1 MCQEIEHK
9 MRDLQSWLNIYS
21 ETVIEDAVT
30 RLSQDETVKLQIA
43 ESVRVFFGALAQAA
57 ETDSLT
63 PVSTILTDWVKGRS
77 IQTDIEATSLSPLLV
92 TLKRVLWSQVLQT
105 TSPDQAISLLTECD
119 LIFTEAMIYLE
130 GIENESLL
138 DDMRRQLHKAQTR
151 VKHLD
156 KSKSNFIAVAA
167 HELRTP
173 LTLVEGYVD
182 MVATSASDPQ
192 SSLLIDGIKSG
203 TKRLRDII
211 NDIIDVS
218 LLDLRIMEFHF
229 QPVWFNQLLSAA
241 EKNVRKQFSTRSVEI
256 EIDRETIPKEATYA
270 DPDRLLQAVQKV
282 MMNAV
287 KYTPDGGRVYIQAR
301 SLSGFTDIMIVDN
314 GVGIAPS
321 NLPHIFDSFS
331 ALGDAS
337 LHSSGK
343 TKFKGGG
350 PGLGL
355 PIAKGIIEAHGG
367 TIWAESDGYDESQCL
382 GSTFHLMVPM
392 GNAVP
397 DETAWRTQN
406 RS

>member
-1 MCQEIEHK
+1 
-9 MRDLQSWLNIYS
+9 MRGLQIWL
-21 ETVIEDAVT
+21 ERHTDAVIESAVA
-30 RLSQDETVKLQIA
+30 RLSHDETVKLQVA
-43 ESVRVFFGALAQAA
+43 ASVRIFFDALAQTAQA
-57 ETDSLT
+57 NTLE
-63 PVSTILTDWVKGRS
+63 PVSAILNDWVRGRSIPANGEVVSLLPLLATLKQVMWSYVLQTCSPEEAIPILTDS
-77 IQTDIEATSLSPLLV
+77 
-92 TLKRVLWSQVLQT
+92 
-105 TSPDQAISLLTECD
+105 D
-119 LIFTEAMIYLE
+119 LIFTDAMISLE
-130 GIENESLL
+130 SMENDSLL
-138 DDMRRQLHKAQTR
+138 EDMRNQLHKAQSR
-151 VKHLD
+151 IKHLD

-182 MVATSASDPQ
+182 MMGSLPTFAIDPQ
-192 SSLLIDGIKSG
+192 SSLLVDGIKSG

-218 LLDLRIMEFHF
+218 LLDLKIMEFHF
-229 QPVWFNQLLSAA
+229 QPVWFNQLINAA

-256 EIDRETIPKEATYA
+256 LIDRDSIPREPTFA

-287 KYTPDGGRVYIQAR
+287 KYTPDGRSVRIQGR
-301 SLSGFTDIMIVDN
+301 SLPGFTDIMIEDD
-314 GVGIAPS
+314 GVGIDPR

-355 PIAKGIIEAHGG
+355 PIAKGIIDAHGG
-367 TIWAESDGYDESQCL
+367 TIWAESDGYDENQCP
-382 GSTFHLMVPM
+382 GSVFHIMIPM

-406 RS
+406 QT

>member
-1 MCQEIEHK
+1 
-9 MRDLQSWLNIYS
+9 MRDLRHWLDTHSDALIENA
-21 ETVIEDAVT
+21 VI

-43 ESVRVFFGALAQAA
+43 DSVRTFFIAFAQSAQVNA
-57 ETDSLT
+57 LT
-63 PVSTILTDWVKGRS
+63 PISTILADWVKGRS
-77 IQTDIEATSLSPLLV
+77 TQPNGEVLSLLPLLV
-92 TLKRVLWSQVLQT
+92 TLKQTMWTHVLET
-105 TSPDQAISLLTECD
+105 CSPEQAIPILTDSD
-119 LIFTEAMIYLE
+119 LIFTESMIYLE
-130 GIENESLL
+130 NLENDALL
-138 DDMRRQLHKAQTR
+138 ENMRRELHKAQNR

-182 MVATSASDPQ
+182 MMGTTLPYSDPQ

-229 QPVWFNQLLSAA
+229 QPVWFIQLLNAA
-241 EKNVRKQFSTRSVEI
+241 EKNVRKQFATRSVEI
-256 EIDRETIPKEATYA
+256 EIDRDSIPKEPTYA

-287 KYTPDGGRVYIQAR
+287 KYTPDGGRVHVQGR
-301 SLSGFTDIMIVDN
+301 SLPGFTDIMVIDD
-314 GVGIAPS
+314 GVGIDPS

-355 PIAKGIIEAHGG
+355 PIAKGIIDAHGG
-367 TIWAESDGYDESQCL
+367 TIWAESDGYDENECP
-382 GSTFHLMVPM
+382 GSIFHIMVPM

-397 DETAWRTQN
+397 DETAWRTQHQT
-406 RS
+406 

>member
-1 MCQEIEHK
+1 
-9 MRDLQSWLNIYS
+9 MRDLQQWL
-21 ETVIEDAVT
+21 ETNTDALIDNAVI
-30 RLSQDETVKLQIA
+30 RLSEDETVKIQITD
-43 ESVRVFFGALAQAA
+43 SVRVFFDALSRSAQTNA
-57 ETDSLT
+57 LT
-63 PVSTILTDWVKGRS
+63 PISTILTDWVKGRS
-77 IQTDIEATSLSPLLV
+77 TQTDGEVMSLLPLLV
-92 TLKRVLWSQVLQT
+92 TLKQVMWSHVLET
-105 TSPDQAISLLTECD
+105 CRPEEAIPILTDSD
-119 LIFTEAMIYLE
+119 LVFTEAMLYLE
-130 GIENESLL
+130 NLENDSLL
-138 DDMRRQLHKAQTR
+138 EDMRRQLHNAQTR

-173 LTLVEGYVD
+173 LTLVEGYAD
-182 MVATSASDPQ
+182 MMGTSSPYAADPQ
-192 SSLLIDGIKSG
+192 STLLIEGIKSG

-229 QPVWFNQLLSAA
+229 QPVWFSQLINAA
-241 EKNVRKQFSTRSVEI
+241 EKNVRKQFATRSVEI
-256 EIDRETIPKEATYA
+256 EIDRDSIPKEPTYA

-287 KYTPDGGRVYIQAR
+287 KYTPDGGRVQVQGR
-301 SLSGFTDIMIVDN
+301 SLPGFTDIIILDD
-314 GVGIAPS
+314 GVGIDPR

-355 PIAKGIIEAHGG
+355 PIAKGIIDAHGG
-367 TIWAESDGYDESQCL
+367 TIWAESDGYDENQCP
-382 GSTFHLMVPM
+382 GSTFHIMVPM

-406 RS
+406 SS

>member
-1 MCQEIEHK
+1 
-9 MRDLQSWLNIYS
+9 MRGLQNWLEVYS
-21 ETVIEDAVT
+21 DAVIESAVA
-30 RLSQDETVKLQIA
+30 RLSHDETVKLQVA
-43 ESVRVFFGALAQAA
+43 DSVRVFFDAFAEAA
-57 ETDSLT
+57 RSNTLDPL
-63 PVSTILTDWVKGRS
+63 STILTDWVKGRS
-77 IQTDIEATSLSPLLV
+77 TPTDGEIASFLPLLA
-92 TLKRVLWSQVLQT
+92 TLKQVMWSYVLQT
-105 TSPDQAISLLTECD
+105 CSPEQAIPILTDSD
-119 LIFTEAMIYLE
+119 LIFTDAMLNLE
-130 GIENESLL
+130 SIENEALL
-138 DDMRRQLHKAQTR
+138 ENMRSQLHKAQTR

-182 MVATSASDPQ
+182 MIGTLSMFAIDPQ
-192 SSLLIDGIKSG
+192 GSVLLDGIKSG

-218 LLDLRIMEFHF
+218 LLDLKIMEFHF
-229 QPVWFNQLLSAA
+229 QPVWFNQLINAA
-241 EKNVRKQFSTRSVEI
+241 EKNVRKQFATRDVEI
-256 EIDRETIPKEATYA
+256 NIDRDSIPTEPTYA
-270 DPDRLLQAVQKV
+270 DPDRLLQALQKV

-287 KYTPDGGRVYIQAR
+287 KYTPDGRSIQIQGR
-301 SLSGFTDIMIVDN
+301 SLPGFTDIMVMDD
-314 GVGIAPS
+314 GVGIDPH

-331 ALGDAS
+331 AIGDAS

-355 PIAKGIIEAHGG
+355 PIAKGIIDAHGG
-367 TIWAESDGYDESQCL
+367 TIWAESDGYDENECP
-382 GSTFHLMVPM
+382 GSIFHIMVPM

-406 RS
+406 HS

>member
-1 MCQEIEHK
+1 
-9 MRDLQSWLNIYS
+9 MRDLGHWIETYS
-21 ETVIEDAVT
+21 DALIENAAV
-30 RLSQDETVKLQIA
+30 RLSQDETVKSQIA
-43 ESVRVFFGALAQAA
+43 ESVRIFFDAFAQTIQLNA
-57 ETDSLT
+57 LT
-63 PVSTILTDWVKGRS
+63 PISTILDDWVKGRS
-77 IQTDIEATSLSPLLV
+77 TQTDGEVLSLLPLLV
-92 TLKRVLWSQVLQT
+92 TLKQVVWSLVLQT
-105 TSPDQAISLLTECD
+105 CTSDEAIPILTDSD
-119 LIFTEAMIYLE
+119 LIFTEAMVYLE
-130 GIENESLL
+130 SLENDSLL
-138 DDMRRQLHKAQTR
+138 EDMRRQLHRAQTR

-173 LTLVEGYVD
+173 LTLVEGYAD
-182 MVATSASDPQ
+182 MMGTLSPYSSDPQ
-192 SSLLIDGIKSG
+192 SLLLVDGIKSG

-229 QPVWFNQLLSAA
+229 QPVWFGQLIMAA
-241 EKNVRKQFSTRSVEI
+241 EKNVRKQFATRSVEI
-256 EIDRETIPKEATYA
+256 EIDRDSIPKGPTYA

-282 MMNAV
+282 MANAV
-287 KYTPDGGRVYIQAR
+287 KYTPDGGRVQVQGR
-301 SLSGFTDIMIVDN
+301 SLPGFTDIMVIDD
-314 GVGIAPS
+314 GVGIDPR

-355 PIAKGIIEAHGG
+355 PIAKGIIDAHGG
-367 TIWAESDGYDESQCL
+367 TIWAESDGYDENQCP
-382 GSTFHLMVPM
+382 GSIFHIMVPM

>member
-1 MCQEIEHK
+1 
-9 MRDLQSWLNIYS
+9 MRGLQIWLERN
-21 ETVIEDAVT
+21 TDAVIESAVA
-30 RLSQDETVKLQIA
+30 RLSHDETVKLQVA
-43 ESVRVFFGALAQAA
+43 DSVRTFFDAFAQTAQANTL
-57 ETDSLT
+57 E
-63 PVSTILTDWVKGRS
+63 PVSAILNDWVRGRSIPADGEVISLLPLLATLKQVMWSYILQTCSPEEAIPILTDS
-77 IQTDIEATSLSPLLV
+77 
-92 TLKRVLWSQVLQT
+92 
-105 TSPDQAISLLTECD
+105 D
-119 LIFTEAMIYLE
+119 LIFTDAMISLESMENDALLE
-130 GIENESLL
+130 G
-138 DDMRRQLHKAQTR
+138 MRNQLHKAQTR

-182 MVATSASDPQ
+182 MMGSLPTFAIDPQ
-192 SSLLIDGIKSG
+192 GSLLVDGIKSG

-218 LLDLRIMEFHF
+218 LLDLKIMEFHF
-229 QPVWFNQLLSAA
+229 QPVWFSQLINAA

-256 EIDRETIPKEATYA
+256 LIDRDSIPKEPTFA

-287 KYTPDGGRVYIQAR
+287 KYTPDGRSVRIQGR
-301 SLSGFTDIMIVDN
+301 SLPGFTDIMIEDN
-314 GVGIAPS
+314 GVGIDPR

-355 PIAKGIIEAHGG
+355 PIAKGIIDAHGG
-367 TIWAESDGYDESQCL
+367 TIWAESDGYDENQCP
-382 GSTFHLMVPM
+382 GSVFHIMIPM

-406 RS
+406 QR

>member
-1 MCQEIEHK
+1 MGNLRI
-9 MRDLQSWLNIYS
+9 WLETYS
-21 ETVIEDAVT
+21 ETLIENAVI
-30 RLSQDETVKLQIA
+30 RLSQDETVKIEIA
-43 ESVRVFFGALAQAA
+43 DSVRVFFAAFAQTAKMNSLAPIA
-57 ETDSLT
+57 
-63 PVSTILTDWVKGRS
+63 TILGDWVKGRS
-77 IQTDIEATSLSPLLV
+77 TQTDGEVMSLLPLLV
-92 TLKRVLWSQVLQT
+92 TLKQVMWSLVLDTCSAEE
-105 TSPDQAISLLTECD
+105 AISILTDSD
-119 LIFTEAMIYLE
+119 LIVTEAMMYLE
-130 GIENESLL
+130 SLENDSLL
-138 DDMRRQLHKAQTR
+138 ENMRRQLHKAQTR

-182 MVATSASDPQ
+182 MMGTSSPYSTDPQ

-229 QPVWFNQLLSAA
+229 QPIWFSQLINAA
-241 EKNVRKQFSTRSVEI
+241 EKNVRKQFATRSVEI
-256 EIDRETIPKEATYA
+256 EIDRESIPKEPTYA

-282 MMNAV
+282 IMNAV
-287 KYTPDGGRVYIQAR
+287 KYTPDGGRVQIQGR
-301 SLSGFTDIMIVDN
+301 SLPGFTDIMIIDD
-314 GVGIAPS
+314 GVGIDPS
-321 NLPHIFDSFS
+321 NLTHIFDSFS

-355 PIAKGIIEAHGG
+355 PIAKGILDAHGG
-367 TIWAESDGYDESQCL
+367 TIWAESDGYDENSCP
-382 GSTFHLMVPM
+382 GSIFHIMVPM

-397 DETAWRTQN
+397 DEMAWRTQN

>member
-1 MCQEIEHK
+1 MRGLQNWLEIH
-9 MRDLQSWLNIYS
+9 SGA
-21 ETVIEDAVT
+21 VIESAVA
-30 RLSQDETVKLQIA
+30 RLSHDETVKLQIA
-43 ESVRVFFGALAQAA
+43 ESVRIFFDAFAQAA
-57 ETDSLT
+57 QINTLEPISA
-63 PVSTILTDWVKGRS
+63 ILSDWVKGRS
-77 IQTDIEATSLSPLLV
+77 VPTDGEVASFLPLLV
-92 TLKRVLWSQVLQT
+92 TLKQVMWAYVLQT
-105 TSPDQAISLLTECD
+105 CSPEEAIPILTDSD
-119 LIFTEAMIYLE
+119 LIFTDAMISLE
-130 GIENESLL
+130 TIENDSLL
-138 DDMRRQLHKAQTR
+138 EDMRNQLHKAQNR

-182 MVATSASDPQ
+182 MIGTLSAFVIDPQ
-192 SSLLIDGIKSG
+192 SSMLIDGIKSG

-218 LLDLRIMEFHF
+218 LLDLKIMEFHF
-229 QPVWFNQLLSAA
+229 QPVWFSQLINAA

-256 EIDRETIPKEATYA
+256 LIDRDSIPKEPTYA

-287 KYTPDGGRVYIQAR
+287 KYTPDGRSIQVQGR
-301 SLSGFTDIMIVDN
+301 SLPGFTDIMIMDD
-314 GVGIAPS
+314 GVGIDPH

-355 PIAKGIIEAHGG
+355 PIAKGIIDAHGG
-367 TIWAESDGYDESQCL
+367 TIWAESDGYDENQCP
-382 GSTFHLMVPM
+382 GSVFHIMVPM

-406 RS
+406 HR